1 MDITNEDVQ
10 QMALRIGILEL
21 EKTIL
26 ERHLRELTEQVGG
39 QQDQN
44 PNGLV
49 IEMVNTGDS

>member
-10 QMALRIGILEL
+10 QMALRIGMLEL

>member
-26 ERHLRELTEQVGG
+26 ERHLRELTEQVGV